1 MDGDKP
7 YVTDN
12 SNYIID
18 LYFQVTYL
26 LIVFSFFFLE
36 CVVYPYSSGTSKS
49 EFMYVGLDC
58 SGGIDDYGDG
68 SGINCI

>member
-18 LYFQVTYL
+18 LYFKVLCQFML
-26 LIVFSFFFLE
+26 ENHDLVFS
-36 CVVYPYSSGTSKS
+36 
-49 EFMYVGLDC
+49 
-58 SGGIDDYGDG
+58 
-68 SGINCI
+68 